1 MSNTID
7 NLAKPTI
14 SVTDN
19 VLDSA
24 GFTNSG
30 KTKFKETIQDFSNQ
44 VFEKSVRYGDA
55 EKGDGLQREITH
67 DHIKT
72 ASFNISKTF
81 SKKNK
86 SNWLIAAQVGEYIFT
101 GVAGVG
107 GGNLKEQWGII
118 TFGLGLGFAVILIVV
133 RLTNNSKD

>member
-1 MSNTID
+1 MANISID
-7 NLAKPTI
+7 NLSKPEVEI
-14 SVTDN
+14 PEVD
-19 VLDSA
+19 LAEA

-44 VFEKSVRYGDA
+44 IFEKAVRYGDA

-67 DHIKT
+67 DHIT
-72 ASFNISKTF
+72 AASSTISRTF
-81 SKKNK
+81 GKKQK
-86 SNWLIAAQVGEYIFT
+86 SSWLVASQVGEYLCT

-118 TFGLGLGFAVILIVV
+118 TFGIGLGIAVILIVV
-133 RLTNNSKD
+133 RLTNSKE

>member
-7 NLAKPTI
+7 NLANPVV
-14 SVTDN
+14 SVTDTD
-19 VLDSA
+19 LDTA

-30 KTKFKETIQDFSNQ
+30 KTKFKETVQDFSNQ

-67 DHIKT
+67 DHIT
-72 ASFNISKTF
+72 AASFNISKTF
-81 SKKNK
+81 GKRNK
-86 SNWLIAAQVGEYIFT
+86 SNWLILAQVGEYLFT

-107 GGNLKEQWGII
+107 GGNLKEQWGVI
-118 TFGLGLGFAVILIVV
+118 TFGLGLGLAVILIVV
-133 RLTNNSKD
+133 RLTNSKD